1 MAQLVARL
9 VRNEKVRGS
18 NPLSSTAAANQRI
31 MHKQHDQQRYVLIP
45 AEYVPDAVI
54 RYRVGD
60 ETAEPHGDCRK
71 RPYVLSALRRT
82 LGSCL

>member
-1 MAQLVARL
+1 
-9 VRNEKVRGS
+9 
-18 NPLSSTAAANQRI
+18 

-60 ETAEPHGDCRK
+60 ETAEPHGDCGK